1 MSLSGASLSDYVKS
15 PKNVAGFR
23 KLRAGILASLGRSE
37 PKSILVIPVSERDD
51 AAAVAAGAA
60 ASLAA
65 PGYDVVL
72 IDAQFTRPSAHE
84 AFARGQGPGLAE
96 ALMNGPSSGPPSIQ
110 SVMPGLGLLAA
121 GANENLSEDLLVSL
135 AFERLLGE
143 LKQAG
148 KWVIAVGDN
157 RTSEGAAASVA
168 PIMDATILVA
178 AHGKSKTA
186 DAIAAR
192 NSLKDA
198 GATVLGIVMTG
209 DG

>member
-1 MSLSGASLSDYVKS
+1 MTLSGSAISEYVKS

-60 ASLAA
+60 TGLAA

-72 IDAQFTRPSAHE
+72 IDAQLTRPSVHL
-84 AFARGQGPGLAE
+84 AFAKDQGPGLAE
-96 ALMNGPSSGPPSIQ
+96 ALIDGSSSKPPAIQ
-110 SVMPGLGLLAA
+110 SVTPGLGLLAA
-121 GANENLSEDLLVSL
+121 GANDNLSPDLLASL

-143 LKQAG
+143 LKQVG
-148 KWVIAVGDN
+148 KWTVVVGDN
-157 RTSEGAAASVA
+157 PTPEGGAAAVA
-168 PIMDATILVA
+168 PLVDATILVA

-186 DAIAAR
+186 DAIAVR

>member
-1 MSLSGASLSDYVKS
+1 MSLKGASISEYVKS
-15 PKNVAGFR
+15 PKNVAEFR

-37 PKSILVIPVSERDD
+37 PKSILVIPVSEDD
-51 AAAVAAGAA
+51 EAAAVAAGAA

-72 IDAQFTRPSAHE
+72 IDAQLASPGAHE
-84 AFARGQGPGLAE
+84 AFAKDQGPGLAE
-96 ALMNGPSSGPPSIQ
+96 ALIDGPSSGPPSIQ
-110 SVMPGLGLLAA
+110 SVISGLGLLAA
-121 GANENLSEDLLVSL
+121 GANENLSADLLASL

-148 KWVIAVGDN
+148 KWVIVVGDN
-157 RTSEGAAASVA
+157 PTSEGGAASVA
-168 PIMDATILVA
+168 PLVDATILVA
-178 AHGKSKTA
+178 AHGRSKTA
-186 DAIAAR
+186 DAIAAG
-192 NSLKDA
+192 NSLNDA

>member
-1 MSLSGASLSDYVKS
+1 MSLSGASISEYVKS
-15 PKNVAGFR
+15 PNNVAGFR

-37 PKSILVIPVSERDD
+37 PKSILVIPVSEND

-60 ASLAA
+60 TSLAA
-65 PGYDVVL
+65 PGYDVVMT
-72 IDAQFTRPSAHE
+72 DAQFTRPSAHE
-84 AFARGQGPGLAE
+84 AFAKDQGPGLAE
-96 ALMNGPSSGPPSIQ
+96 ALIDGPSSKPPAIQ

-121 GANENLSEDLLVSL
+121 GASENLSTDLLASL
-135 AFERLLGE
+135 AFERLLSE

-148 KWVIAVGDN
+148 KWVIVVGDN
-157 RTSEGAAASVA
+157 PASEGGAAAVA
-168 PIMDATILVA
+168 PLMDATILVA

-192 NSLKDA
+192 NSLKDT
-198 GATVLGIVMTG
+198 GAAVMGIVMTG